1 MTKKMEKM
9 KKMNKSRM
17 AISRRDFLRS
27 VQVLGAGMLLPA
39 AHQNA
44 FAGSGKKKDI
54 AVQLWTF
61 RDLLKD
67 DLDGVLTEIS
77 RMGFTGIEPYGFDGS
92 FYGIT
97 ARDFRKKCRQFNL
110 AIYGTH
116 TDITA
121 ENAAAYS
128 EKAVEAGMQYLIL
141 PSLMGRPGAAIDDY
155 KKLAEEMNQI
165 GETCLNNNLMFGYH
179 NHAFEFSLID
189 GVMPYDILLK
199 ETDPGLVCFQPDFY
213 FFAKAG
219 IDPLV
224 YFRQYPGR
232 FYFWHIKDLAADGD
246 SCIVGNG
253 VVNFKQIIQS
263 AQMAGLQLMVYEQ
276 ESCAEG
282 DLFYCAEQSIKYIQ
296 SHLL

>member
-1 MTKKMEKM
+1 
-9 KKMNKSRM
+9 
-17 AISRRDFLRS
+17 
-27 VQVLGAGMLLPA
+27 
-39 AHQNA
+39 
-44 FAGSGKKKDI
+44 
-54 AVQLWTF
+54 
-61 RDLLKD
+61 
-67 DLDGVLTEIS
+67 
-77 RMGFTGIEPYGFDGS
+77 
-92 FYGIT
+92 
-97 ARDFRKKCRQFNL
+97 
-110 AIYGTH
+110 
-116 TDITA
+116 
-121 ENAAAYS
+121 
-128 EKAVEAGMQYLIL
+128 
-141 PSLMGRPGAAIDDY
+141 
-155 KKLAEEMNQI
+155 
-165 GETCLNNNLMFGYH
+165 
-179 NHAFEFSLID
+179 
-189 GVMPYDILLK
+189 MPYDILLK

-276 ESCAEG
+276 ESCTEG